1 MAQILHE
8 VEPID
13 NLDGLRCPLPNPL
26 SVHWSDKTQ
35 LLDLFN
41 GLHEPP
47 FRVFPS
53 HYSTTHL
60 NLSSSRMAQT
70 QEMLARFAKFTQ
82 AFDGLLKSSGVEPV
96 VLPPRSPNL
105 KAYCEQFVRSIR
117 EEVLHQMIIM
127 AEESLRLV
135 LTQYLAH
142 YHAERNHQG
151 PGNQL
156 I

>member
-70 QEMLARFAKFTQ
+70 QEMLILMAN
-82 AFDGLLKSSGVEPV
+82 SSE
-96 VLPPRSPNL
+96 RSPYAATSRRAV
-105 KAYCEQFVRSIR
+105 KGERR
-117 EEVLHQMIIM
+117 VLAWGVPSH
-127 AEESLRLV
+127 
-135 LTQYLAH
+135 H
-142 YHAERNHQG
+142 
-151 PGNQL
+151 
-156 I
+156 